1 MSSPRYTIIVLDSS
15 SNQNLLT
22 TIKSRYASEPELISS
37 LAQKLLH
44 PQVTSID
51 FSKAN
56 ENEVHVRILI
66 RGGDAD
72 AARNLVYGSDFA
84 RER

>member
-1 MSSPRYTIIVLDSS
+1 MSSPKYTITVLDSS
-15 SNQNLLT
+15 SSQSLLT
-22 TIKSRYASEPELISS
+22 TIKSRYSSEPELISS

-51 FSKAN
+51 FSKVN
-56 ENEVHVRILI
+56 DNEVHVRILF